1 MNEVKLRGRVV
12 NQSRVKSTGT
22 TKCMFNIEV
31 KRTHAFLLDSNQ
43 CDNPKVIAYGD
54 VAKDFFSNIK
64 RGDVVTVT
72 GWIRTSVLSTDGFN
86 SYVTEIIADKI
97 VKEEELNESL

>member
-1 MNEVKLRGRVV
+1 MNEVKLSGRVV

-22 TKCMFNIEV
+22 TKCMFNVEV
-31 KRTHAFLLDSNQ
+31 KRTKAFHLDSNQ
-43 CDNPKVIAYGD
+43 CDNPKVFAYGD